1 MSYKIVV
8 TPDAIENIE
17 NAVNYYKKEVS
28 TPVAKLFIEDFKE
41 TFKDI
46 KKQNTFSFSSK
57 ILEENQCRNF
67 RLLFFIP

>member
-41 TFKDI
+41 TFKEI
-46 KKQNTFSFSSK
+46 KKNK
-57 ILEENQCRNF
+57 ILSVFLQRF
-67 RLLFFIP
+67 